1 MNQKEA
7 AFVLDVLKSF
17 ERSVSSGVYYQRL
30 LQAEDIVAK
39 VAQPFRIAVSLS
51 LASLGS
57 GDSLVSGAKDLREAR
72 TIAKRYVNDGSGEV
86 WISKKVKIVEI
97 WRRGADGKPERSL

>member
-7 AFVLDVLKSF
+7 ALVLDVLKSF
-17 ERSVSSGVYYQRL
+17 ERSVSSGAPYQRL
-30 LQAEDIVAK
+30 HHAISIMAPL
-39 VAQPFRIAVSLS
+39 AQPFRIAVSLS